1 MPQCIVIADEI
12 TGGSAV
18 GSMLEKNGNS
28 VCSLMSARG
37 LKDPETA
44 KYDCL
49 VYSTNS
55 RNLTALQSY
64 QLVFSSAKLLKSDEV
79 KLYAKRIDPA
89 MRGNTCAETQALLD
103 ALGDKDRVAIVVPAF
118 PALRRTNVGGYI
130 LVDGKP
136 LQKSL
141 AGLED
146 LYPAESG
153 RVADLFTE
161 KFQYKAEALHLK
173 EYLKGTEN
181 LANTIKKLADEG
193 TRAIVLDCTSQEDI
207 NLIADAVVMSKI
219 KFLAVDPGPFTATLA
234 RKVMRTKSVATAAS
248 GAKIFG
254 IVGGINP
261 LISAQVEM
269 LPLEEKVNIVT
280 VHNLE
285 LLEDQQHRLAEIN
298 RVVDEITT
306 KFNAYTIAFAVS
318 DNMEINNQLTQE
330 YQEMLMKTN
339 RTQTEALDIIST
351 AYGQIVQ
358 KVLSRRP
365 DVQALYTKGAEYTV
379 ATCRELKSMGLKILG
394 QVLPL
399 TCYGELIDGD
409 YQGLKCVTSAS
420 SATDTNTITDS
431 IQYIKRKLAI

>member
-1 MPQCIVIADEI
+1 
-12 TGGSAV
+12 
-18 GSMLEKNGNS
+18 
-28 VCSLMSARG
+28 
-37 LKDPETA
+37 
-44 KYDCL
+44 
-49 VYSTNS
+49 
-55 RNLTALQSY
+55 
-64 QLVFSSAKLLKSDEV
+64 
-79 KLYAKRIDPA
+79 
-89 MRGNTCAETQALLD
+89 
-103 ALGDKDRVAIVVPAF
+103 
-118 PALRRTNVGGYI
+118 
-130 LVDGKP
+130 
-136 LQKSL
+136 
-141 AGLED
+141 
-146 LYPAESG
+146 
-153 RVADLFTE
+153 
-161 KFQYKAEALHLK
+161 
-173 EYLKGTEN
+173 
-181 LANTIKKLADEG
+181 
-193 TRAIVLDCTSQEDI
+193 
-207 NLIADAVVMSKI
+207 MSKI

-269 LPLEEKVNIVT
+269 LRLEEKVNIVT

>member
-12 TGGSAV
+12 TGGSSV

-28 VCSLMSARG
+28 VCSLMNARG
-37 LKDPETA
+37 LKDEKTA
-44 KYDCL
+44 NFDCL

-55 RNLTALQSY
+55 RNLTAQQSY
-64 QLVFSSAKLLKSDEV
+64 QMVFSAAKLLKSKEV

-89 MRGNTCAETQALLD
+89 MRGNTCAETEALLD
-103 ALGDKDRVAIVVPAF
+103 ALGDSDRVAIVVPAF
-118 PALRRTNVGGYI
+118 PALHRTNVGGYI

-146 LYPAESG
+146 LYPAAAG

-181 LANTIKKLADEG
+181 LAARIKALAEDG
-193 TRAIVLDCTSQEDI
+193 VRAIVLDCTSQEDI
-207 NLIADAVVMSKI
+207 NLIADAVVLSKI

-254 IVGGINP
+254 IVGGVNP
-261 LISAQVEM
+261 LIAAQVEM
-269 LPLEEKVNIVT
+269 LKLEEKVNVVT
-280 VHNLE
+280 IHNLE
-285 LLEDQQHRLAEIN
+285 LLEDQQHRNAEIN
-298 RVVDEITT
+298 RVVDEIST
-306 KFNAYTIAFAVS
+306 KFDNYTISFAVS
-318 DNMEINNQLTQE
+318 DNMELNNQISVE
-330 YQEMLMKTN
+330 YKELLMKTN
-339 RTQTEALDIIST
+339 RTPTEALEIIST

-358 KVLSRRP
+358 KVLEKRP
-365 DVQALYTKGAEYTV
+365 DIQALYTKGAEYTV
-379 ATCRELKSMGLKILG
+379 AVYRELKSMGLKVLG

-399 TCYGELIDGD
+399 TAYGELIDGD
-409 YQGLKCVTSAS
+409 MAGLKCVTSAS
-420 SATDTNTITDS
+420 SATDTNTIVDS